1 MDRRPVDEEPRP
13 ESIEVVE
20 FRQPVLE
27 EACEVLSVDTELDTE
42 SWPGDSLPVGDEEE
56 RSLREP
62 NIALKRLPAERD
74 ERRLSFFC
82 GIFGGQTFNAPSRR
96 SAEKREALE
105 GS

>member
-42 SWPGDSLPVGDEEE
+42 S
-56 RSLREP
+56 
-62 NIALKRLPAERD
+62 
-74 ERRLSFFC
+74 
-82 GIFGGQTFNAPSRR
+82 
-96 SAEKREALE
+96 
-105 GS
+105 